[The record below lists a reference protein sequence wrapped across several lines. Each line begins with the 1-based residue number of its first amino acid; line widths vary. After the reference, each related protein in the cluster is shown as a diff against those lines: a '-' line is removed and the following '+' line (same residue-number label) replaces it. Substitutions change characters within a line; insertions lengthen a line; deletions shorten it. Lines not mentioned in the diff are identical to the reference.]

1 MNKRTRIIL
10 MKTNESKSNYDNY
23 NDNYRN
29 KNREET
35 IKYDNRKNKIIMI
48 IEILRI
54 INIMIMI
61 LIKVKMI

>member
-1 MNKRTRIIL
+1 